1 MGDIIKTLSDIG
13 THYLEDEKRVKN
25 KSYEYTKIKVY
36 LFDIESKKIE
46 LSLNIK
52 NEDLIITRFG
62 VGANSGNLFPNMF
75 FEPKDIKRN
84 YDKFVKGTLK
94 ANKNLLSCFK
104 EEEIEKDEVLKIL
117 ASMDESFF
125 ADEAKIEEIQKL
137 DKYKKEKGEKGKFT
151 TYFSLS
157 YKDKPISSYY
167 KNIYEEHLNKS
178 DVKTVYGYDIISNEK
193 GVGGDANL
201 AFCSVDNLPPKL
213 KPIKSKLLP
222 LSVGSAKK
230 VKIGF
235 DVMDKMLS
243 HNFYGLKMAIMPTI
257 LSSDESIYGQ
267 ILQVLEKTTK
277 DEISEIEKSEAY
289 LNIYLER
296 VAKGEGKLP
305 VLNTILFYQKNNSA
319 IDVLLQVDDVLPSY
333 ISHVSKMMKNYNIK
347 AFKDKDIKDT
357 EETIYIQK
365 IIDERL
371 DIMNLLLSAK
381 RVSRDALIDKFTQL
395 IYWGNSNM
403 SYAYP
408 VDWEKYFNGFY
419 KDRKIEV
426 LSRYL
431 SFFNSINKVKE
442 KFILQEE
449 INLETIYEND
459 STKIKQE
466 KRVKNIDE
474 SFEKSVFI
482 QQDELYKTAY
492 LLGMYSQSLINWQ
505 KGVNQSNNSSYAK
518 WLNGSRAINQSG
530 LERIWDK
537 ADEALH
543 KIKLTTGSGNYI
555 VNYVR
560 EKLLEHMHLFMVS
573 KNTIK
578 SSEVSLAFAMGGSDY
593 FKSTKEKKKKEN

>member
-1 MGDIIKTLSDIG
+1 MGDIIKTLSKIG

-25 KSYEYTKIKVY
+25 KAYEYSRIKVHLY
-36 LFDIESKKIE
+36 DIETKKLDI
-46 LSLNIK
+46 SLNIK

-75 FEPKDIKRN
+75 FEPKNAKN
-84 YDKFVKGTLK
+84 EFDKFIRGVLK
-94 ANKNLLSCFK
+94 ANKNLLSYF
-104 EEEIEKDEVLKIL
+104 EDEEIEKDEKLKIL
-117 ASMDESFF
+117 ASIDESFF

-137 DKYKKEKGEKGKFT
+137 DKYKKEKGEKGKFS
-151 TYFSLS
+151 TYFALS
-157 YKDKPISSYY
+157 YRGNPLSYY
-167 KNIYEEHLNKS
+167 YKKVYEEHLNKS
-178 DVKTVYGYDIISNEK
+178 DVKTVYGYDIVTNEE
-193 GVGGDANL
+193 GVGGDATL

-277 DEISEIEKSEAY
+277 DEVSEIEKSEAY

-347 AFKDKDIKDT
+347 AFKNKDIKDT
-357 EETIYIQK
+357 EETIYLQK

-381 RVSRDALIDKFTQL
+381 RVSRDLLIEKFAQL

-408 VDWEKYFNGFY
+408 IDWENYFNGFY
-419 KDRKIEV
+419 KDRKVEV

-431 SFFNSINKVKE
+431 LFFNSISKVKE

-449 INLETIYEND
+449 IDLEEINKSD
-459 STKIKQE
+459 SSKIKQE
-466 KRVKNIDE
+466 KRVRNIDE
-474 SFEKSVFI
+474 SFEKSLFV
-482 QQDELYKTAY
+482 QQNELLKTAY

-518 WLNGSRAINQSG
+518 WLNGSKAINQSG
-530 LERIWDK
+530 LNRVWDK
-537 ADEALH
+537 ADEALR
-543 KIKLTTGSGNYI
+543 KIESTAGGSNYMVNYI
-555 VNYVR
+555 K
-560 EKLLEHMHLFMVS
+560 EMLLEYMPKFMMS
-573 KNTIK
+573 KEIVK

-593 FKSTKEKKKKEN
+593 TKSTKIKEGKK

>member
-1 MGDIIKTLSDIG
+1 
-13 THYLEDEKRVKN
+13 
-25 KSYEYTKIKVY
+25 
-36 LFDIESKKIE
+36 
-46 LSLNIK
+46 
-52 NEDLIITRFG
+52 
-62 VGANSGNLFPNMF
+62 MF

-104 EEEIEKDEVLKIL
+104 EKEIEKDEVLKIL

-125 ADEAKIEEIQKL
+125 ADEEKIEEIQKL

-560 EKLLEHMHLFMVS
+560 EKLLEYMHLFMVS
-573 KNTIK
+573 KKTIK

>member
-36 LFDIESKKIE
+36 LFDIETKKIE

-482 QQDELYKTAY
+482 QQNELYKTAY

-560 EKLLEHMHLFMVS
+560 EKLLEYMHLFMVS

>member
-1 MGDIIKTLSDIG
+1 MGDIIKTLSKIG

-25 KSYEYTKIKVY
+25 KAYEYSRIKVHLY
-36 LFDIESKKIE
+36 DIETKKLDI
-46 LSLNIK
+46 SLNIK

-75 FEPKDIKRN
+75 FEPKNAKN
-84 YDKFVKGTLK
+84 EFDKFIRGVLK
-94 ANKNLLSCFK
+94 ANKNLLSYF
-104 EEEIEKDEVLKIL
+104 EDEEIEKDEKLKIL
-117 ASMDESFF
+117 ASIDESFF

-137 DKYKKEKGEKGKFT
+137 DKYKKEKGEKGKFS
-151 TYFSLS
+151 TYFALS
-157 YKDKPISSYY
+157 YRGNPLSYY
-167 KNIYEEHLNKS
+167 YKKVYEEHLNKS
-178 DVKTVYGYDIISNEK
+178 DVKTVYGYDIVTNEE
-193 GVGGDANL
+193 GVGGDATL

-277 DEISEIEKSEAY
+277 DEVSEIEKSEAY

-347 AFKDKDIKDT
+347 AFKNKDIKDT
-357 EETIYIQK
+357 EETIYLQK

-381 RVSRDALIDKFTQL
+381 RVSRDLLIEKFAQL

-403 SYAYP
+403 NYAYP
-408 VDWEKYFNGFY
+408 IDWENYFNGFY
-419 KDRKIEV
+419 KDRKVEV

-431 SFFNSINKVKE
+431 LFFNSISKVKE

-449 INLETIYEND
+449 IDLEEINKSD
-459 STKIKQE
+459 SSKIKQE
-466 KRVKNIDE
+466 KRVRNIDE
-474 SFEKSVFI
+474 SFEKSLFV
-482 QQDELYKTAY
+482 QQNELLKTAY

-518 WLNGSRAINQSG
+518 WLNGSKAINQSG
-530 LERIWDK
+530 LNRVWDK
-537 ADEALH
+537 ADEALR
-543 KIKLTTGSGNYI
+543 KIESTAGGSNYMVNYI
-555 VNYVR
+555 K
-560 EKLLEHMHLFMVS
+560 EMLLEYMPKFMMS
-573 KNTIK
+573 KEIVK

-593 FKSTKEKKKKEN
+593 TKSTKIKEGKK

>member
-36 LFDIESKKIE
+36 LFDIETKKIE

-125 ADEAKIEEIQKL
+125 ADEEKIEEIQKL

-482 QQDELYKTAY
+482 QQNELYKTAY

-560 EKLLEHMHLFMVS
+560 EKLLEYMHLFMVS